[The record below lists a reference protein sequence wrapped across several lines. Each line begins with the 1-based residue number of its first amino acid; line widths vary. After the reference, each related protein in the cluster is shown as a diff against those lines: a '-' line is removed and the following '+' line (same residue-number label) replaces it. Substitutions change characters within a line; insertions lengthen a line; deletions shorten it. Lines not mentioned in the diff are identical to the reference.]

1 VEENMFIKLK
11 RFVFPYLEELDGC
24 KISADAKAYV
34 NIINTNLNDIVSNY
48 SKTVFAKYMNLTPT
62 EIRIA
67 DFIRDGKN
75 SKAIAQMLGL
85 SPNSVQWHRKKH
97 SRKAWLD

>member
-1 VEENMFIKLK
+1 
-11 RFVFPYLEELDGC
+11 
-24 KISADAKAYV
+24 
-34 NIINTNLNDIVSNY
+34 
-48 SKTVFAKYMNLTPT
+48 MNLTPT

-85 SPNSVQWHRKKH
+85 SPNSVQWHRKNIREKLGLTNKKVNLYTYLA
-97 SRKAWLD
+97 SLGD